1 VFEDY
6 WAAVR
11 KDNPDKVLQ
20 LLLAG
25 FDPNTVDDKG
35 NTALIL
41 SLSEGG
47 LKGADVMLSL
57 DQVEVNRV
65 NRAGESALM
74 VASRRGHE
82 DMVRK
87 LIAREATVN
96 MTGWTPLHHAGR
108 RRPGQDHAN
117 LAATACQLQC
127 SSAPTEIPR

>member
-1 VFEDY
+1 MYFLRILFLSIVFIGYSSSMAGVFEDY

-47 LKGADVMLSL
+47 LRVADVMLSL

-65 NRAGESALM
+65 NLLAKVRSWWPAGGVTRTWFANSL
-74 VASRRGHE
+74 R
-82 DMVRK
+82 VRQ
-87 LIAREATVN
+87 RST
-96 MTGWTPLHHAGR
+96 
-108 RRPGQDHAN
+108 
-117 LAATACQLQC
+117 
-127 SSAPTEIPR
+127 